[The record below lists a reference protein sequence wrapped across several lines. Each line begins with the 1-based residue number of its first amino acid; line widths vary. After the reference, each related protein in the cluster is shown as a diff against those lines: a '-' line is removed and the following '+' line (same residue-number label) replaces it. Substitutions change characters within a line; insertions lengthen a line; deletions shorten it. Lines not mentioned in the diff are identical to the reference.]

1 MIAIRAKEL
10 RKEYQL
16 REHAARSLKDSVLAR
31 LLRTHATRT
40 FAALDGIDFEFEAG
54 LTHAIIGANGC
65 GKSTLLKLITG
76 IIDPTSGTLE
86 VNGRVAALLE
96 LGSGFQPEFT
106 GMENIFLQGAILG
119 FTKEQV
125 LERLP
130 AILHFSQLQDF
141 IHTPV
146 KHYSSGM
153 LARLGFSIAVN
164 SDPEI
169 LIVDEV
175 LAVGDEVFQQRC
187 LEKMR
192 EIRTRG
198 CTIIFVSHALD
209 LVTSIAD
216 RILWLDHGRVYGH
229 GSAAEVMRLHTQM
242 TSAPAK
248 IEAGRPRAED
258 VDMRATATLF
268 STRLQAR
275 GVRIDAVEFRD
286 ADGQAVHHFAAG
298 APLFVSIQISVLDAM
313 PAVQF
318 HLGWNDNDFHPMLKT
333 CLNTDIG
340 ALRPGRYTLSIGVED
355 HHLSPG
361 PYIVTVAFTKTNDPD
376 EIYDLH
382 LRQYEI
388 AVEGHAPRKQAGLM
402 AQFGAVIAKEQMPG
416 SG

>member
-1 MIAIRAKEL
+1 MIAIRAKGL

-16 REHAARSLKDSVLAR
+16 REHAARSLKDTVLAS
-31 LLRTHATRT
+31 LLGTNKPRR

-76 IIDPTSGTLE
+76 IIDPTSGTIE
-86 VNGRVAALLE
+86 VHGRVAALLE

-119 FTKEQV
+119 FSKDQV

-130 AILHFSQLQDF
+130 AILHFSQLEAF

-164 SDPEI
+164 TDPEI

-187 LEKMR
+187 LERIREMR
-192 EIRTRG
+192 AGG

-209 LVTSIAD
+209 LVTAIAD
-216 RILWLDHGRVYGH
+216 RILWLDHGRICAH
-229 GSAAEVMRLHTQM
+229 GTAADVMREHTQM
-242 TSAPAK
+242 TGASAR
-248 IEAGRPRAED
+248 IEGSGPRAED
-258 VDMRATATLF
+258 VDLRATSTLF

-286 ADGQAVHHFAAG
+286 AEGRPVGEFALGAAHFVG
-298 APLFVSIQISVLDAM
+298 VQLTVLEAL
-313 PAVQF
+313 PGVQF
-318 HLGWNDNDFHPMLKT
+318 HLGWNDRDFHPMLKT
-333 CLNTDIG
+333 CLNTDLG
-340 ALRPGRYTLSIGVED
+340 AVQPGSYVLSIKVED
-355 HHLSPG
+355 HHLPPG

-382 LRQYEI
+382 LRYYEI
-388 AVEGHAPRKQAGLM
+388 AVEGEPPTKADGLFAG
-402 AQFGAVIAKEQMPG
+402 FGSVTTA
-416 SG
+416 